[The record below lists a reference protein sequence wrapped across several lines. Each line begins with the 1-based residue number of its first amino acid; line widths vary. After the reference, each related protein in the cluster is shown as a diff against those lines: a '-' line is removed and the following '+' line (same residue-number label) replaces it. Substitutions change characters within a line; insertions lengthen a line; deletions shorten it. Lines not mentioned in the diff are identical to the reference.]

1 MAAVA
6 RIGTLALAMAA
17 LAACAS
23 EPEPPP
29 PSPPPQPAVTRHEAP
44 AAATPVPRRELC
56 PILTALLSGE
66 ENGFAGQRGQA
77 LAEERWL
84 AREVLPGT
92 RSCTIEG
99 DAWPRAT
106 YQCVSGS
113 LGADRTLVEGEFEH
127 LAGEIDRCLAR
138 PSWFPRT
145 WQKGQEFT
153 FAMGERQVAWTD
165 TGTRPPST
173 VILKVQQDLVRRD
186 YELRVSVGAV
196 R

>member
-1 MAAVA
+1 VAAA
-6 RIGTLALAMAA
+6 RSAALALVAV

-23 EPEPPP
+23 EPEPLPP
-29 PSPPPQPAVTRHEAP
+29 PPPPEPAVTRHEAP
-44 AAATPVPRRELC
+44 AAPAPVPRRELC
-56 PILTALLSGE
+56 PVLTALLAE
-66 ENGFAGQRGQA
+66 ENGFAALRGQA

-106 YQCVSGS
+106 FQCVSGS
-113 LGADRTLVEGEFEH
+113 LGSDRTVVDDEFEH
-127 LAGEIDRCLAR
+127 LAAEIDRCLAR

-145 WQKGQEFT
+145 WERGQEFT
-153 FAMGERQVAWTD
+153 FALGERQLAWID
-165 TGTRPPST
+165 DGTRPPST

>member
-1 MAAVA
+1 MTAA
-6 RIGTLALAMAA
+6 RNLALALVAA

-29 PSPPPQPAVTRHEAP
+29 PPPPEPPVTRYQAP
-44 AAATPVPRRELC
+44 AAPAPVPQRELC
-56 PILTALLSGE
+56 PVLAALLAE
-66 ENGFAGQRGQA
+66 DNGFAELRGEA

-99 DAWPRAT
+99 DGWPRAT

-113 LGADRTLVEGEFEH
+113 LGSDRTVVEGEFEH
-127 LAGEIDRCLAR
+127 LAAEIDRCLAR
-138 PSWFPRT
+138 PSWFPRS
-145 WQKGQEFT
+145 WDRGQAFT

-165 TGTRPPST
+165 DGTRPPST

-186 YELRVSVGAV
+186 YELQVSVGAV